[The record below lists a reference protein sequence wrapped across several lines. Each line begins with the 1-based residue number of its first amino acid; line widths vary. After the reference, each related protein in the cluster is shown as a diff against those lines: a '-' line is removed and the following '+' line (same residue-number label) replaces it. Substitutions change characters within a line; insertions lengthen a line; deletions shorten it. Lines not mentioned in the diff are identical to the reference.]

1 MTVGVGCGARL
12 TAGGG
17 GAAVAVFA
25 AVAVAVE
32 RAGAG
37 VLVSVTVAVGV
48 AGRGAVAVGEA
59 IPVGEAIALA
69 LALALAA
76 NVGGRVGSAVG
87 LGGTGLLVVVAVAG
101 RAARVTTGVAATIR
115 EDAPVARATSVMAGR
130 VLVGAGGGG
139 VQAAEGR
146 PPSSSPASPEI
157 RSPASTDRTM
167 TASEKIR

>member
-59 IPVGEAIALA
+59 IPVGEAIA

-146 PPSSSPASPEI
+146 PPSSSPESPEI

>member
-1 MTVGVGCGARL
+1 
-12 TAGGG
+12 
-17 GAAVAVFA
+17 
-25 AVAVAVE
+25 VAVE

-59 IPVGEAIALA
+59 IPVGEAIA